1 MTVVAPQI
9 MAIIWMIAGCCYLL
23 YPANDVTEEMP

>member
-1 MTVVAPQI
+1 MTVVAPEI
-9 MAIIWMIAGCCYLL
+9 MAIIRTIAGCYLF